1 MRKLPKLVVND
12 YKLDVVANAMVAF
25 WPISISKTLKFHD
38 GDEPLS
44 HIRQLTKVCVTNI
57 KNIDPHVSIF
67 SKYFKMKSCLLVCSF
82 QNYKPSNNMANDTTN
97 FHFTFQ

>member
-12 YKLDVVANAMVAF
+12 YKLDVVANAMVVAF

-44 HIRQLTKVCVTNI
+44 HIRRLIKVCVTNNENTNLYRLQYFP
-57 KNIDPHVSIF
+57 NI
-67 SKYFKMKSCLLVCSF
+67 L
-82 QNYKPSNNMANDTTN
+82 
-97 FHFTFQ
+97 